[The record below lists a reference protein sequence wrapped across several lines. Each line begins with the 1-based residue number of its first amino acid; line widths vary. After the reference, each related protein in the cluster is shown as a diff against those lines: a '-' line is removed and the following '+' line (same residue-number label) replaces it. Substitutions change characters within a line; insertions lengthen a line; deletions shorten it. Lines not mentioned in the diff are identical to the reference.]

1 MTSHTPRLAAETCVL
16 RGRHVVTKG
25 DRVILCFPSGSRD
38 EEVFEGPFAFRIDR
52 KPNRHIGFGYGP
64 PRCLGMFLAR
74 MEMSIFFQELLP
86 RIEWME
92 LTGKPKRMVSN
103 FVGGPKFVSIRI
115 KMRR

>member
-1 MTSHTPRLAAETCVL
+1 MCLAG
-16 RGRHVVTKG
+16 GRHVVTKG

>member
-1 MTSHTPRLAAETCVL
+1 
-16 RGRHVVTKG
+16 VTKG
-25 DRVILCFPSGSRD
+25 DRVILCFPSGNRD
-38 EEVFEGPFAFRIDR
+38 EEVFEDPFAFRVDR

-64 PRCLGMFLAR
+64 HICLGMFLAR

-92 LTGKPKRMVSN
+92 LTGEPKRMVSN
-103 FVGGPKFVSIRI
+103 FVGGPKFVPIRI